1 MFRWLAGKGAK
12 ARAVERVLAD
22 IAPQAWQL
30 AIQRL
35 PFLAALTPAEI
46 QALQHR
52 AAWLLASKTF
62 TGVQGFEVTEDVALS
77 IALQA
82 ALPILE
88 LDVRLY
94 EGWTEIIV
102 YPGEFLIRRQQ
113 VEESGVV
120 HDYLEQASGE
130 SWEGG
135 PVVLSW
141 EAVDAADTSSMNV
154 VIHEFAHKL
163 DLQAEGPEGVPN
175 LYGSGIT
182 SRTWQHTLE
191 AALENF
197 DAWLS
202 AIEDSIPADIDPES
216 EQAAPWFDELP
227 LDPYAASN
235 EAEFFAVSSESFF
248 IDPAPLAKH
257 YPAWYILLA
266 RYYRQDPLERL
277 HRVIPVTDRSEH
289 A

>member
-1 MFRWLAGKGAK
+1 MFRWLAGKGAN

-22 IAPQAWQL
+22 IAPADWQH
-30 AIQRL
+30 AMARL
-35 PFLAALTPAEI
+35 PFLAGLTQVQQ

-62 TGVQGFEVTEDVALS
+62 TGVHGFEVTEAVALS

-102 YPGEFLIRRQQ
+102 YPGGFLIPRQHI
-113 VEESGVV
+113 EDSGVV
-120 HDYLEQASGE
+120 HDYLEEASGE

-141 EAVDAADTSSMNV
+141 EAVDAADSSAVNV

-163 DLQAEGPEGVPN
+163 DLQAAGPEGMPD
-175 LYGSGIT
+175 LHGSGIAPQVWQQTLST
-182 SRTWQHTLE
+182 SLDD
-191 AALENF
+191 F
-197 DAWLS
+197 DAWLYQV
-202 AIEDSIPADIDPES
+202 EDSIPPDVDPES
-216 EQAAPWFDELP
+216 EQAEPWYAVLP
-227 LDPYAASN
+227 LDSYAATDA
-235 EAEFFAVSSESFF
+235 AEFFAVSSESFF
-248 IDPAPLAKH
+248 VEPAPLAEH
-257 YPAWYILLA
+257 YPAWYDLLV
-266 RYYRQDPLERL
+266 RYYRQNPLARL
-277 HRVIPVTDRSEH
+277 EG
-289 A
+289 AACA

>member
-22 IAPQAWQL
+22 IAPESWRQAM
-30 AIQRL
+30 QRL
-35 PFLAALTPAEI
+35 PFLAGLSAGQQ

-62 TGVQGFEVTEDVALS
+62 TGVQGFDVTEAVGLS
-77 IALQA
+77 VALQA

-94 EGWTEIIV
+94 EGWTEIII
-102 YPGEFLIRRQQ
+102 YPGGFLIPRQQ
-113 VEESGVV
+113 VEDSGVV
-120 HDYLEQASGE
+120 HDYVEQASGE

-141 EAVDAADTSSMNV
+141 DAVDAADSSTVNV

-163 DLQAEGPEGVPN
+163 DLQAAGPEGMPN
-175 LYGSGIT
+175 LYGSGIDP
-182 SRTWQHTLE
+182 RLWEQVLE
-191 AALENF
+191 QALDDFN
-197 DAWLS
+197 AWLDT
-202 AIEDSIPADIDPES
+202 IEDSIPPDVDPES
-216 EQAAPWFDELP
+216 EQASPWYDALP
-227 LDPYAASN
+227 LDPYAATD

-248 IDPAPLAKH
+248 VVPGPLAEH
-257 YPAWYILLA
+257 YPAWYELLV
-266 RYYRQDPLERL
+266 RYYRQDPLARL
-277 HRVIPVTDRSEH
+277 EGADR